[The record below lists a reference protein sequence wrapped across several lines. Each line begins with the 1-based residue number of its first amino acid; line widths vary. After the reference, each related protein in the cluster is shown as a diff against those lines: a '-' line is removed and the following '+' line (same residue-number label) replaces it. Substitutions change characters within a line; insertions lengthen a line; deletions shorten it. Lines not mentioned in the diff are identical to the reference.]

1 MTNEEIIKKAIEK
14 VIKNGFEEK
23 YIGNLRIVNDYGYK
37 LELMELAQY
46 GGGYDPIDY
55 DETTIYQLIYNKDF
69 AKAFWGEE
77 EHTFIS
83 IANFKDE
90 SNIILDFHGAIIPN
104 CKWQFH
110 LQQMVLSKD
119 PIKYLEDYV

>member
-14 VIKNGFEEK
+14 AIKNGFTRSWAD
-23 YIGNLRIVNDYGYK
+23 NLGVKIKRLDSPKVGEAFTVILFDEYKEQPVNIY
-37 LELMELAQY
+37 ELIFSHE
-46 GGGYDPIDY
+46 
-55 DETTIYQLIYNKDF
+55 F

-83 IANFKDE
+83 ITNSKDE

-104 CKWQFH
+104 GKWQFH
-110 LQQMVLSKD
+110 LHQMVLSKD